1 MFNLQPIVQK
11 SSYQSSCLS
20 YQQQMDDMTC
30 IVDNGTSGSIYL
42 GNIESA
48 SSLENLRRHRINGVL
63 SICMNKI
70 PFQVQTQLQNY
81 QHIYL
86 EDCESENISR
96 HFESSNQFIERARQ
110 SGNVLIHCMAGI
122 SRSATLVAAYLM
134 KKNNM
139 SAQDSLKLLEKK
151 RWQVYPNNGF
161 LRQLQ
166 QYERVLQQQNNKNDN
181 IDIQPIKE
189 SLIKSKQFQT
199 PTKEISFMNKYE
211 EKQQQISGVK
221 TKPLDDI
228 IYDGYKRKSLGLDLF
243 STPES
248 ANQKFQFSL
257 TSNHRPNSAI
267 RTSPDLIRKKN
278 YLQDAIHGSKKDG
291 LANLALELNSL
302 DWQNRKQDFEN
313 KYAKIQTQTSC
324 KTQISQ
330 NKPFQLNQHQ
340 SKLDE
345 LLNAFNRKP
354 IL

>member
-1 MFNLQPIVQK
+1 MFSLSPIVQK
-11 SSYQSSCLS
+11 SYQTSSFSYE
-20 YQQQMDDMTC
+20 QQMDDMTC
-30 IVDNGTSGSIYL
+30 IVDNGVSGSIYL

-70 PFQVQTQLQNY
+70 PFEVQTQLQNY

-96 HFESSNQFIERARQ
+96 HFDSSNQFIERARE
-110 SGNVLIHCMAGI
+110 SGNVLVHCMAGI

-139 SAQDSLKLLEKK
+139 SAQDALRLLERK

-166 QYERVLQQQNNKNDN
+166 QYERVLQQKTNKS
-181 IDIQPIKE
+181 DIMEFSPLKE
-189 SLIKSKQFQT
+189 SLLKSKQFQT

-211 EKQQQISGVK
+211 EKQLYSSGIK
-221 TKPLDDI
+221 TRPLDDI
-228 IYDGYKRKSLGLDLF
+228 KYESYKRKSVGADVY
-243 STPES
+243 SSPEPS
-248 ANQKFQFSL
+248 QKIQFSL
-257 TSNHRPNSAI
+257 TNHRPNSAI

-278 YLQDAIHGSKKDG
+278 YLQDAIHGSKKEG
-291 LANLALELNSL
+291 LASLALELNSL
-302 DWQNRKQDFEN
+302 DWQNRKQDFGN
-313 KYAKIQTQTSC
+313 KFAKQMTQPSS
-324 KTQISQ
+324 KTFVSQ
-330 NKPFQLNQHQ
+330 NKPLQLNQHQ

>member
-1 MFNLQPIVQK
+1 MFSNSPIIQK
-11 SSYQSSCLS
+11 SYQSSSFS
-20 YQQQMDDMTC
+20 YQQQMDDMSC
-30 IVDNGTSGSIYL
+30 IVDNGVSGSIYL

-70 PFQVQTQLQNY
+70 PFDVQTQLQNY

-96 HFESSNQFIERARQ
+96 HFENSNQFIEKARQ

-134 KKNNM
+134 KKNKM
-139 SAQDSLKLLEKK
+139 SAQDALKLLERK
-151 RWQVYPNNGF
+151 RWQVYPNDGF

-166 QYERVLQQQNNKNDN
+166 QYERALQLQAHKSDKTEVSPQ
-181 IDIQPIKE
+181 KE
-189 SLIKSKQFQT
+189 SLLKNKQFQT

-211 EKQQQISGVK
+211 EKQQYSGIK
-221 TKPLDDI
+221 TRPLKDI
-228 IYDGYKRKSLGLDLF
+228 NYESYKRKSIEPQIYCR
-243 STPES
+243 PES
-248 ANQKFQFSL
+248 SIQFSL
-257 TSNHRPNSAI
+257 TNHRPNQAI
-267 RTSPDLIRKKN
+267 NTSPDLIRKQN
-278 YLQDAIHGSKKDG
+278 YLQDAIHGKKKDG
-291 LANLALELNSL
+291 LASLALELNSL
-302 DWQNRKQDFEN
+302 DWQNRKQDYEN
-313 KYAKIQTQTSC
+313 KFVKQQIQTTS
-324 KTQISQ
+324 KTFISQ
-330 NKPFQLNQHQ
+330 NKPFQYNQQQ